1 VAISGTLDHR
11 ARLDWL
17 RDRLEGRGEVRTEDA
32 ARCLGVSGMTIRRD
46 ILALESQGEAH
57 RVRGGVV
64 AVGPATFTDRSR
76 MNARAKARIA
86 EKLLELVPES
96 GAIALDSSSTVAC
109 LARAIRSARDLIVVT
124 NSADSF
130 AALQGKPGIR
140 PVLTGGERDPRT
152 TSLLGPTA
160 CHTARRFTYR
170 VAFFSASA
178 VHPERGAMES
188 LPEEA
193 EIVRAFAGCARRTVL
208 AADATKLGT
217 EDTAASLG
225 WPEIDLL
232 ATNLKPP
239 SRRLDRFREA
249 VELL

>member
-1 VAISGTLDHR
+1 MAISGTLDHR

-17 RDRLEGRGEVRTEDA
+17 RARLEGRGEIRTEDA
-32 ARCLGVSGMTIRRD
+32 VKRLRVSGMTIRRD

-57 RVRGGVV
+57 RVRGGAV

-76 MNARAKARIA
+76 VSARAKARIA
-86 EKLLELVPES
+86 EKLLELVPET

-109 LARAIRSARDLIVVT
+109 LARAITSARDLIVVT

-130 AALQGKPGIR
+130 AALQGKPGVR

-160 CHTARRFTYR
+160 SFVARRFTYR
-170 VAFFSASA
+170 VVFFSASA
-178 VHPERGAMES
+178 VHADRGAMEP

-193 EIVRAFAGCARRTVL
+193 DIVRAFASGARRTVL

-217 EDTAASLG
+217 EDTAVSLD
-225 WPEIDLL
+225 WTEIDLL
-232 ATNLKPP
+232 ATNLAPA
-239 SRRLDRFREA
+239 SRRLERFRKA
-249 VELL
+249 VDLL